1 MKQYVVIIR
10 ILLIE
15 GEVLK
20 MKFIFLV
27 IICLLLVFLIDKTI
41 KKLLKI
47 ETEKISETP
56 GKNID
61 RWGRGIILVAF
72 LIALP
77 IVSTKDS
84 SVTIW
89 FWTIYL
95 VLLLGF
101 QAILEWRYLKN
112 SKQYVGTLILLFIG
126 LILFSNAESIFNLF
140 Y

>member
-1 MKQYVVIIR
+1 
-10 ILLIE
+10 
-15 GEVLK
+15 

-56 GKNID
+56 GRNID

-84 SVTIW
+84 SVTLW

-101 QAILEWRYLKN
+101 QAILEWIYLKN
-112 SKQYVGTLILLFIG
+112 SKQSVGTLILLFIG
-126 LILFSNAESIFNLF
+126 LLLFSNAESIFNLF